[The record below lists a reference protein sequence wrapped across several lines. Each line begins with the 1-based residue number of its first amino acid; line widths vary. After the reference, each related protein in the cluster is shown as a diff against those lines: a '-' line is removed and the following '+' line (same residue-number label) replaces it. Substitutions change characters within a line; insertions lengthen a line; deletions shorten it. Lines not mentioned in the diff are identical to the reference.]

1 MEQILIVEDD
11 TDINNMVAS
20 ALTKAGYEC
29 KQSFSGTEAML
40 YLNKEKFSVIIL
52 DLMLPGK
59 SGNSIVEE
67 IKPYLDTSIIVV
79 SAKDELDTKVNL
91 LFSGADD
98 YITKPF
104 EIDELVARVAV
115 QIRKHSTDKTE
126 SVYHYKDMVLNI
138 TEHSISV
145 LGHPISFTRQGIAEV
160 RETLLRLNKEKGL
173 TIIISSHILEELSKI
188 ATNYA
193 IIDKGQLVK
202 ELSREE
208 LEATCREHI
217 EIKMEHP
224 DLALP
229 VLDALGFKDYRVADE
244 NTIHIFE
251 RLNESGKITMELS
264 RKNIYI
270 HSISVTNES
279 IEDYFLR
286 LTGGVD
292 HA

>member
-126 SVYHYKDMVLNI
+126 SVYHYKDMVLII
-138 TEHSISV
+138 TEHSFSV
-145 LGHPISFTRQGIAEV
+145 LGHPISFTRQEF
-160 RETLLRLNKEKGL
+160 K
-173 TIIISSHILEELSKI
+173 ILELLITNPKRVFSKKEI
-188 ATNYA
+188 YDYA
-193 IIDKGQLVK
+193 WDDLYIGEDRTINVHVSNIRQKIKAFSDK
-202 ELSREE
+202 EY
-208 LEATCREHI
+208 I
-217 EIKMEHP
+217 ET
-224 DLALP
+224 
-229 VLDALGFKDYRVADE
+229 VWGVGFKLAD
-244 NTIHIFE
+244 
-251 RLNESGKITMELS
+251 
-264 RKNIYI
+264 
-270 HSISVTNES
+270 
-279 IEDYFLR
+279 
-286 LTGGVD
+286 
-292 HA
+292 

>member
-1 MEQILIVEDD
+1 MQSSPLIDDIRKVGSENMEQILIVEDD

-104 EIDELVARVAV
+104 SSGYLRARISSLLKQREMLHDYFMKQAFRSFEQENLVASSVSLDSFSPSIPQITSFDEVFIQRVIQVVESKLQEQDFKIEDLADTMKMGRTV
-115 QIRKHSTDKTE
+115 FYRKVKSILGVTPIDL
-126 SVYHYKDMVLNI
+126 VKDMRVKRAIQLLDSGNYNI
-138 TEHSISV
+138 SQVAYMS
-145 LGHPISFTRQGIAEV
+145 GF
-160 RETLLRLNKEKGL
+160 
-173 TIIISSHILEELSKI
+173 SSPQYFSR
-188 ATNYA
+188 
-193 IIDKGQLVK
+193 VFK
-202 ELSREE
+202 EL
-208 LEATCREHI
+208 
-217 EIKMEHP
+217 
-224 DLALP
+224 
-229 VLDALGFKDYRVADE
+229 
-244 NTIHIFE
+244 
-251 RLNESGKITMELS
+251 
-264 RKNIYI
+264 KNCTPSEYK
-270 HSISVTNES
+270 TKAF
-279 IEDYFLR
+279 D
-286 LTGGVD
+286 
-292 HA
+292 

>member
-1 MEQILIVEDD
+1 
-11 TDINNMVAS
+11 
-20 ALTKAGYEC
+20 
-29 KQSFSGTEAML
+29 ML

-126 SVYHYKDMVLNI
+126 SVYDYKDMVLNI

-145 LGHPISFTRQGIAEV
+145 LGHPISFTRQEF
-160 RETLLRLNKEKGL
+160 K
-173 TIIISSHILEELSKI
+173 ILELLITNPKRVFSKKEI
-188 ATNYA
+188 YDYA
-193 IIDKGQLVK
+193 WDDLYIGEDRTINVHVSNIRQKIKAFSDK
-202 ELSREE
+202 EY
-208 LEATCREHI
+208 I
-217 EIKMEHP
+217 ET
-224 DLALP
+224 
-229 VLDALGFKDYRVADE
+229 VWGVGFKLAD
-244 NTIHIFE
+244 
-251 RLNESGKITMELS
+251 
-264 RKNIYI
+264 
-270 HSISVTNES
+270 
-279 IEDYFLR
+279 
-286 LTGGVD
+286 
-292 HA
+292 

>member
-138 TEHSISV
+138 TEQSISV
-145 LGHPISFTRQGIAEV
+145 LRHPISFTRQEF
-160 RETLLRLNKEKGL
+160 K
-173 TIIISSHILEELSKI
+173 ILELLITNPKRVFSKKEI
-188 ATNYA
+188 YDYA
-193 IIDKGQLVK
+193 WDDLYIGEDRTINVHVSNIRQKIKAFSDK
-202 ELSREE
+202 EY
-208 LEATCREHI
+208 I
-217 EIKMEHP
+217 ET
-224 DLALP
+224 
-229 VLDALGFKDYRVADE
+229 VWGVGFKLAD
-244 NTIHIFE
+244 
-251 RLNESGKITMELS
+251 
-264 RKNIYI
+264 
-270 HSISVTNES
+270 
-279 IEDYFLR
+279 
-286 LTGGVD
+286 
-292 HA
+292 